1 MLRSPRQTWYL
12 TLLCL
17 NTFGEVT
24 KKYTIL
30 RPNVLE
36 AGQDAVGALAT
47 LDRVCRE
54 AEIKGVEKQESL
66 KGLEELQAESGL
78 GK

>member
-1 MLRSPRQTWYL
+1 MLRSPRQIWYL

-36 AGQDAVGALAT
+36 AGKDALRALAA

-54 AEIKGVEKQESL
+54 AELKGVGEQEGL
-66 KGLEELQAESGL
+66 KGQEELQAESGL